1 MNQGLNSVF
10 KCVLYLVII
19 RYAINIF
26 QQFIKM
32 TSGMYDNSICF
43 VTILVSVIMII
54 LLSNIIRIKRNALN
68 FFFVF
73 QYINALLIGIMEQKG
88 DYLTPFIIATIFSGI
103 MAGLLFL
110 KKDGVSG
117 WKLFYPSIEKVSDPE
132 QIKSENEI
140 DEKPQE
146 EFIEPNKSVKE
157 SVQEQVLS
165 SEQPIIE
172 IPKKEDGTIDY
183 DAMSIKQQFEYTCKT
198 ESLSIAVQDLKKE
211 ISRRKKE
218 IKKLEKELSSC
229 TGGKLAKS
237 RDVIRAKK
245 AEVQEIEILIPASFK
260 KKTLKKRNISIL
272 ICAILAIAIL
282 PFSYLIYNNNQ
293 KKNEIM
299 VYRSSVY
306 LDMARNGYRWRGD
319 YEDYVKCL
327 ALPLRKF
334 EIYSDLKYKDKGL
347 SYNSFAS
354 KLGYENP
361 NLIQELY
368 DLLIE
373 KGVNVNKKIG
383 ADKFPE
389 WIKGDGNFY
398 TAYLILKRKTNF
410 KLENLGDEL
419 GILAMRIVDESDY
432 TKNLIEQE
440 NKINE
445 LLDKNDETRKD
456 NIKILY
462 EAIFNESELK
472 STFSE
477 EKFREGILESE
488 EFAVKVYNILLK
500 SGVDIFE
507 GYNNPEAKFLHWL
520 YEE

>member
-10 KCVLYLVII
+10 KCVLYLVIV

-237 RDVIRAKK
+237 RDAIRAKRT
-245 AEVQEIEILIPASFK
+245 EVQEIEILIPASFK

-293 KKNEIM
+293 KKNEIRA
-299 VYRSSVY
+299 YRLSVY

-319 YEDYVKCL
+319 YEYYVKCL
-327 ALPLRKF
+327 ALPLQKF
-334 EIYSDLKYKDKGL
+334 AIYSDLKYKDKDL
-347 SYNSFAS
+347 SYNNFAS

-389 WIKGDGNFY
+389 WIKEDKNFN
-398 TAYLILKRKTNF
+398 AIYLILKRKTNLS
-410 KLENLGDEL
+410 LEGLEEEL
-419 GILAMRIVDESDY
+419 EIPNIIIENKSDF

-440 NKINE
+440 NKINQIIDE
-445 LLDKNDETRKD
+445 NDEIRKD
-456 NIKILY
+456 NITILY
-462 EAIFNESELK
+462 EAVFSESEVQ
-472 STFSE
+472 SNFPE
-477 EKFREGILESE
+477 NKFREWILEDENNAIEIYNLLLNSE
-488 EFAVKVYNILLK
+488 VN
-500 SGVDIFE
+500 IFE
-507 GYNNPEAKFLHWL
+507 GFNNPKAKFLHWL
-520 YEE
+520 YDK

>member
-10 KCVLYLVII
+10 KCVLYLVIV

-157 SVQEQVLS
+157 SVQKQVLS

-237 RDVIRAKK
+237 RDVIRAKRT
-245 AEVQEIEILIPASFK
+245 EVQEIEILIPASFK

-334 EIYSDLKYKDKGL
+334 AIYSDLKYKDKGL
-347 SYNSFAS
+347 SYNNFAS

-389 WIKGDGNFY
+389 WIKEDGNFY
-398 TAYLILKRKTNF
+398 TTYLILKRKTNF
-410 KLENLGDEL
+410 KLENLGDEV
-419 GILAMRIVDESDY
+419 GIWAMRIVDESDY
-432 TKNLIEQE
+432 TKKLIEQE

>member
-10 KCVLYLVII
+10 KCVLYLVIV

-237 RDVIRAKK
+237 RDVIRAKRT
-245 AEVQEIEILIPASFK
+245 EVQEIEILIPASFK

-293 KKNEIM
+293 KKNEIRA
-299 VYRSSVY
+299 YRLSVY

-327 ALPLRKF
+327 ALPLQKF
-334 EIYSDLKYKDKGL
+334 AIYSDLKYKDKGL
-347 SYNSFAS
+347 SYNNFAS

-389 WIKGDGNFY
+389 WIKEDKNFN
-398 TAYLILKRKTNF
+398 AIYLILKRKTNLS
-410 KLENLGDEL
+410 LEGLEEEL
-419 GILAMRIVDESDY
+419 EIPNIIIENKSDF

-440 NKINE
+440 NRINQIIDE
-445 LLDKNDETRKD
+445 NDEIRKD
-456 NIKILY
+456 NITILY
-462 EAIFNESELK
+462 EAVFSESEVQ
-472 STFSE
+472 SNFPE
-477 EKFREGILESE
+477 NKFREWILEDENNAIEIYNLLLNSEVNIFE
-488 EFAVKVYNILLK
+488 EF
-500 SGVDIFE
+500 
-507 GYNNPEAKFLHWL
+507 NNPKAKFLHWL
-520 YEE
+520 YDK